1 MVKPC
6 KSQFYKATIW
16 GWFWHILTTVQYSDS
31 GDGLWCLWHW
41 VYHMIH
47 WGGTLQHLQAVS
59 NRRSPGRRSW
69 TSEVSWEI
77 FCFFRHFNIYKTAS
91 WMVLHGSSTRFCSH
105 LVRILNFD
113 LWLHLNVGQDLA
125 RIWPGFCPLSQRGS
139 KSWDHPTFRW
149 MICYLSWNVG
159 TLKSCFTLP
168 KEGAYLKMRHD
179 QQAGLV
185 SERGI

>member
-1 MVKPC
+1 MV
-6 KSQFYKATIW
+6 YD
-16 GWFWHILTTVQYSDS
+16 DS
-31 GDGLWCLWHW
+31 LL
-41 VYHMIH
+41 
-47 WGGTLQHLQAVS
+47 GGTLQHLQAVS

-113 LWLHLNVGQDLA
+113 LWLHLNVGPVGQDLA
-125 RIWPGFCPLSQRGS
+125 RILPLSQRGS

-168 KEGAYLKMRHD
+168 KEGHISRCDMINRRVLSQKGGFNMIYPNSWPKTFINHD
-179 QQAGLV
+179 KHDLFFWDPGAFPWF
-185 SERGI
+185 